1 LRFGL
6 ISTAVNRFSIDHRR
20 AHAIRCSI
28 VLFIVCIIAC
38 FGCNFGA
45 REKPLT
51 IFVSGDT
58 AGWITPCGCASNQSG
73 GLARRATLIG
83 ERGDPAHVLYLDA
96 GGSAAGTSE
105 YHQVKLEAILRG
117 LQAMNLA
124 AHNIGA
130 AESALDPN
138 QLASLAEKT
147 GVTWLSAN
155 LTPAEGTRPLD
166 HIVVERGGA
175 RIAVSGVIDPA
186 LVASDAWVAREPV
199 SAILEALR
207 DVHADLTVVLAY
219 FDEAGLRSLA
229 ESLPEVDFIVGG
241 PTGQAMKPAK
251 IGPVTILSATNKGK
265 YLARI
270 ELSPDDGGRST
281 TTEIGPAEVK
291 SDLAEDAT
299 QAANLKQYYAALA
312 RRDFTVTEA
321 GLASDIDRGA
331 EDYRIAGSTACAEC
345 HAADTHVWHASKHS
359 HAWDVLVAKGAHVD
373 PFCQQCHTTGY
384 GHEGGFVSVSQTPQL
399 VHVGCENCH
408 GPSSSHV
415 ADPKTKTPFLARE
428 RCIECHDHENS
439 PKFVY
444 EEFWPKINHGQ
455 KKSDLV
461 QYSQ

>member
-1 LRFGL
+1 VCR
-6 ISTAVNRFSIDHRR
+6 AVKIFSIDHRGV
-20 AHAIRCSI
+20 HAVRCSI
-28 VLFIVCIIAC
+28 AFLIVCV
-38 FGCNFGA
+38 GCNFSSK
-45 REKPLT
+45 EESLT

-73 GLARRATLIG
+73 GLARRATLLG
-83 ERGDPAHVLYLDA
+83 ERGAAEQVLYLDA

-117 LQAMNLA
+117 MKKMNLA

-130 AESALDPN
+130 AESAHAPD
-138 QLASLAEKT
+138 QLKSLAEKT

-155 LTPAEGTRPLD
+155 LTPAEGEAPLD
-166 HIVVERGGA
+166 HILIERCGV
-175 RIAVSGVIDPA
+175 RIAVTGVVDPA
-186 LVASDAWVAREPV
+186 LVTKDAWVAREPV
-199 SAILEALR
+199 SAILDALR
-207 DVHADLTVVLAY
+207 DVQADVTIVLAY

-241 PTGQAMKPAK
+241 PTGQAMKPAT

-270 ELSPDDGGRST
+270 ELTPSEGERFAT
-281 TTEIGPAEVK
+281 KEIGPAEVT
-291 SDLAEDAT
+291 SGLTEDAA

-312 RRDFTVTEA
+312 ERDFTVMEA
-321 GLASDIDRGA
+321 GLASDSDGGA
-331 EDYRIAGSTACAEC
+331 DDYRIAGSASCAKC
-345 HAADTHVWHASKHS
+345 HVGDAHAWHASKHS

-384 GHEGGFVSVSQTPQL
+384 GHAGGFVNVSKTPQL

-415 ADPKTKTPFLARE
+415 ADPKTRTPFLARE
-428 RCIECHDHENS
+428 RCINCHDHENS

-444 EEFWPKINHGQ
+444 EEYWPKINHGQ
-455 KKSDLV
+455 KKNDLA
-461 QYSQ
+461 QYLQ